1 MTPAEVAAILNRARH
16 ERRICELG
24 EDLVEIRLAGE
35 VDGFDAG
42 GLREDL
48 EWAAGRDAHVLL
60 DLCCC
65 EFLDSA
71 ALAVLVFARQNLA
84 ACGRELVAVGGGTQV
99 QRLFEVTG
107 LSDLLVI
114 AEDRDA
120 AISRLWPGR
129 PIPETAGSDPA
140 ASAGYLAPSP

>member
-1 MTPAEVAAILNRARH
+1 MNQSKGADTPALTRH

-35 VDGFDAG
+35 VDGFDAS
-42 GLREDL
+42 GLQADL
-48 EWAAGRDAHVLL
+48 EWAVEKDVNVLL
-60 DLCCC
+60 DLGCC

-71 ALAVLVFARQNLA
+71 AAATLVFGARALDAKGQK
-84 ACGRELVAVGGGTQV
+84 LVAFGGGTQV

-107 LSDLLVI
+107 LNDLLTV
-114 AEDRDA
+114 AEDRGT

-129 PIPETAGSDPA
+129 PIPEVEKVTTVSLLSGDRAG
-140 ASAGYLAPSP
+140 